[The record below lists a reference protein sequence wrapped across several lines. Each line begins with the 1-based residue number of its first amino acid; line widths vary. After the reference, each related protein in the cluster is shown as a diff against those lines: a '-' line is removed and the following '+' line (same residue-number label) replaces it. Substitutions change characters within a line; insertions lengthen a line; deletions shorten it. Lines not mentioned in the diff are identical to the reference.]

1 MKVLNK
7 FFQNKYAW
15 IVIYSIAIGIPFLI
29 AFKNIVQGAIP
40 FWYDPARDFIQALE
54 SFHKPTLHGPPS
66 GIPGIFYGPQWIW
79 LISFGLLFSHDP
91 RVVVF
96 IIQTIPYLLIAP
108 LLLLS
113 MASLAPKKVLI
124 VMWVFFALNFAQV
137 YATFPWNPHM
147 AAFLFFLLI
156 FLTLKINEQKFVRR
170 DFILMGLCGFIA
182 GTILNVHIS
191 FGIGLTVGTII
202 YLLIDA
208 ILSVRRN
215 KKLLRERFI
224 LLLCFAAGF
233 ATTLVPY
240 FLFEI
245 RHGFNQTQTLI
256 ATLTAGKSVVTVTG
270 LTRDEIV
277 SGFFNPILTLF
288 KIPLSVFIGLAILA
302 VAEIAFS
309 WKKKKLALTTAE
321 RKVGL
326 LIICIT
332 LSILTIYLLTK
343 NPVWSYHFIALEVLF
358 LFGSILVLK
367 RTKIAF
373 ILVALWSIVVLVMHT
388 VTFIESFSYNPLN
401 LPNLISKEYI
411 VDLIEKDAG
420 DTPYGLFAYSPS
432 IYIYEYAYLFSE
444 RTNKEVS
451 FDPGSNRSYDKI
463 VYLIIPEGE
472 PGAIADFINFRTP
485 EKDYGTIKSWS
496 ILDGTK
502 ILKRQLLNDKL

>member
-1 MKVLNK
+1 MKVINK
-7 FFQNKYAW
+7 FFQNKYVW
-15 IVIYSIAIGIPFLI
+15 IIIYTIAIGIPLLI

-108 LLLLS
+108 LIFLS
-113 MASLAPKKVLI
+113 MTSLAPKRVLI
-124 VMWVFFALNFAQV
+124 VVWVFFALNFAQV
-137 YATFPWNPHM
+137 YATFPWNPHI
-147 AAFLFFLLI
+147 AAFLFFVLL
-156 FLTLKINEQKFVRR
+156 FLIIKVKEQKFVRR
-170 DFILMGLCGFIA
+170 DFILVGICGFVA

-191 FGIGLTVGTII
+191 FGLGLTVGTTI
-202 YLLIDA
+202 YLLIDS
-208 ILSVRRN
+208 ILVIRQN
-215 KKLLRERFI
+215 KKFWKERLI
-224 LLLCFAAGF
+224 LLAFFAAGF
-233 ATTLVPY
+233 AATLMPY
-240 FLFEI
+240 LLFEI

-256 ATLTAGKSVVTVTG
+256 TTLTAGKSVVTVTG
-270 LTRDEIV
+270 LTRDEII

-288 KIPLSVFIGLAILA
+288 QIPFLAFMGLLA
-302 VAEIAFS
+302 LCAAEIALS
-309 WKKKKLALTTAE
+309 LRKKKIVLNSAE
-321 RKVGL
+321 KKIGL
-326 LIICIT
+326 LVICIT
-332 LSILTIYLLTK
+332 FSILTIYLVTK

-358 LFGSILVLK
+358 MFGSILILK

-373 ILVALWSIVVLVMHT
+373 VLVALWSIVVIFTHT
-388 VTFIESFSYNPLN
+388 VKFVGSFSYDPLN
-401 LPNLISKEYI
+401 LPNLVSKEYV

-420 DTPYGLFAYSPS
+420 DTPYAVYAYSPS

-444 RTNKEVS
+444 RTNKKVS
-451 FDPGSNRSYDKI
+451 FDPGSKRSYERI
-463 VYLIIPEGE
+463 VYLIIPEGD

-502 ILKRQLLNDKL
+502 ILKRQLMSN